1 MSAHAGWTRH
11 SENSANSTARP
22 VTDLPRSRS
31 RNGSARSASPWRVLV
46 VQPPLGQ
53 NHRLLST
60 TSGDWTIGLKAIRHG
75 GPLSRGQTRGQSS
88 ADCRGRAI
96 GVLWPMS
103 MRPCIR
109 VGAIYSDRRL
119 PVLNRD
125 KRPVGIISLGDV
137 AVIQDGHYA
146 ETALRGISEPGGPH
160 SQPGGPRP

>member
-1 MSAHAGWTRH
+1 MLPAGACAGWDLH
-11 SENSANSTARP
+11 PLESAALSRRTPA
-22 VTDLPRSRS
+22 TDLPRSRS

-46 VQPPLGQ
+46 VKPPLGQ

-75 GPLSRGQTRGQSS
+75 GSLSRGQSS

-96 GVLWPMS
+96 GVPWPMR

-160 SQPGGPRP
+160 SQPGGSRP